1 MRARS
6 QAPTS
11 PNTHPQVRDGPE
23 ELKCGIDDRIRPL
36 VGNGVCCTGRR
47 RGTIRPCRGMRVRSP
62 NTWLPA
68 WLSPRCSALA
78 PFFFASGLMAPGW
91 AVGVFIAVWLVLF
104 GLGCFWIRR
113 KPLWVV
119 PLPFIAAAFWL
130 GGMNAGAA
138 WLGWTP

>member
-1 MRARS
+1 MGLFAHARD
-6 QAPTS
+6 ART
-11 PNTHPQVRDGPE
+11 VAKYVVAG
-23 ELKCGIDDRIRPL
+23 LALAAMLG
-36 VGNGVCCTGRR
+36 
-47 RGTIRPCRGMRVRSP
+47 
-62 NTWLPA
+62 
-68 WLSPRCSALA
+68 LA

-91 AVGVFIAVWLVLF
+91 AVGVFIAVWLLLF
-104 GLGCFWIRR
+104 GLGCFLIRR